1 MGAADRSRL
10 VRCLRSGLLAAA
22 LLAPVAAPA
31 ATTVLYDGASGLFPN
46 SPSQPPATFWSLCSI
61 AGSIPQCNPAF
72 LPSGI
77 TQTMSGGAVILD
89 TSSDPSIYAGYLRL
103 SPVALNST
111 PPGIRLSF
119 RVRLDDELHVNA
131 NRAGFSVI
139 ALDTQHRGVELGF
152 WEDRIWAQ
160 SIDAGPPATYFV
172 HGEEIAFDTTAGFAD
187 YDLTLSGT
195 GYTLKARR
203 GSSEA
208 TLTGPLRDYSPGK
221 FYPYAVGNFLFFGD
235 DTASAS
241 ARVAIASI
249 SVTPVPEPETYAL
262 MLAGLGLVAAAIRR
276 RRRTSPAA

>member
-1 MGAADRSRL
+1 MRRL
-10 VRCLRSGLLAAA
+10 RRALLAAA
-22 LLAPVAAPA
+22 LLVPVAASA
-31 ATTVLYDGASGLFPN
+31 ATTVLYDGASGLFPS

-61 AGSIPQCNPAF
+61 AGSTPVCGGQLPA
-72 LPSGI
+72 GI
-77 TQTMSGGAVILD
+77 TQAMSGGAVILD
-89 TSSDPSIYAGYLRL
+89 TSANASIYAGYLRL

-139 ALDTQHRGVELGF
+139 ALNSQHRGVELGF

-195 GYTLKARR
+195 TYTLKARR

-208 TLTGPLRDYSPGK
+208 ILTGSLRDYSPGK
-221 FYPYAVGNFLFFGD
+221 FYPYSVGNFLFFGD
-235 DTASAS
+235 DSASAS

-262 MLAGLGLVAAAIRR
+262 MLAGLGLIAAATRR
-276 RRRTSPAA
+276 RRLASPAA